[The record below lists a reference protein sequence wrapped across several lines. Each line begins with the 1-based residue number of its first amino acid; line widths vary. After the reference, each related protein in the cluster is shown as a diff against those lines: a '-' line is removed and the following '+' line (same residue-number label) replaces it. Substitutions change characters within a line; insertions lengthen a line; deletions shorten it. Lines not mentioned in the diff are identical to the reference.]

1 MHTNEHTGQLVVDI
15 GGETRTLSLPFS
27 ALLAVENTLGEGI
40 FALLNRFASGTP
52 RLHDIAVLL
61 REAMAANGAAQP
73 LEHIGAL
80 LLKDGIAAH
89 VETATRLLELTFT
102 EALAGKP

>member
-1 MHTNEHTGQLVVDI
+1 MHTNEHLGRLVVDI

-40 FALLNRFASGTP
+40 FALLNRFASGAP
-52 RLHDIAVLL
+52 RLQDVAVLL
-61 REAMAANGAAQP
+61 REALAANGTTQT
-73 LEHIGAL
+73 LEHLGTL
-80 LLKDGIAAH
+80 LLQDGIAAH